1 MEQRGVQYNN
11 MAYNASSVVDFLTSR
26 GIKPQAGEKLP
37 LFDLRS
43 KLYGTSGL
51 QLGDYRGTQDQ
62 NSALLNYLSQ
72 AERNSGVSINSENL
86 YNVLNLKQTEATN
99 ALDVA
104 NEETGTTDTGTT
116 DATNED
122 TGMEGLELP
131 PDVLEAL
138 YGKNLSSDELAQ
150 KALDKFTSDT
160 SYGLKQEES
169 ESDKAA
175 LQIQAQADKEDFIR
189 KIASRGLIF
198 SGAKKTGLAS
208 IDADTI
214 AKQFGID
221 RKFALYVAQGLE
233 SAAQD
238 IAKEASKGNADAL
251 ASLRSLGYDVNPLTG
266 RIEQTL
272 AARKADVS
280 EQQAEERLTLSEA
293 AAERA
298 EQQLELSRL
307 SAERAEESAIR
318 AEERLNLEF
327 LKYENEQ
334 DKETSIIEANAND
347 IIDGTLDLS
356 DVEAQYLNKTKSTL
370 RGYVKQETSD
380 MTSLQSKLKIANQLG
395 EATSLTDDEIRMM
408 VMNDYSEG
416 KDLKNSL
423 SENSKLPISNQDRVK
438 LITNEIYNPV
448 VTSQNGAFVGPTQ
461 KTPITSRFQGV
472 GENMI
477 DFSNIKIPSLF
488 RF

>member
-1 MEQRGVQYNN
+1 

-238 IAKEASKGNADAL
+238 IAKEASKGNSDAL

-266 RIEQTL
+266 RIEQTQTAKNASATQERFETTQKRL
-272 AARKADVS
+272 
-280 EQQAEERLTLSEA
+280 ETNTAETQRIAQERLDITKANAQKGDVVSWSQW
-293 AAERA
+293 AAERGLVGA
-298 EQQLELSRL
+298 PVEQAQEVALKEAQDEKKQNTERELSSVR
-307 SAERAEESAIR
+307 SNIFDYIR
-318 AEERLNLEF
+318 
-327 LKYENEQ
+327 
-334 DKETSIIEANAND
+334 
-347 IIDGTLDLS
+347 
-356 DVEAQYLNKTKSTL
+356 KTKAKEKGLPTREELLEQLIS
-370 RGYVKQETSD
+370 SH
-380 MTSLQSKLKIANQLG
+380 KLLTKEQV
-395 EATSLTDDEIRMM
+395 ATELYGLTKVLE
-408 VMNDYSEG
+408 
-416 KDLKNSL
+416 K
-423 SENSKLPISNQDRVK
+423 
-438 LITNEIYNPV
+438 
-448 VTSQNGAFVGPTQ
+448 
-461 KTPITSRFQGV
+461 
-472 GENMI
+472 
-477 DFSNIKIPSLF
+477 
-488 RF
+488 

>member
-1 MEQRGVQYNN
+1 

-26 GIKPQAGEKLP
+26 GVKPQAGETLP
-37 LFDLRS
+37 LFDVR
-43 KLYGTSGL
+43 KNIYGTSGL
-51 QLGDYRGTQDQ
+51 QLGDYRGTKDQ
-62 NSALLNYLSQ
+62 NTALLNYLTQS
-72 AERNSGVSINSENL
+72 ERNAGVSINAENL
-86 YNVLNLKQTEATN
+86 YDVIGLNKKTPATDIVDG
-99 ALDVA
+99 A
-104 NEETGTTDTGTT
+104 TGTTGGTNVDTRDTGTT
-116 DATNED
+116 EE
-122 TGMEGLELP
+122 TGGTDLTGQELP
-131 PDVLEAL
+131 ADILEAL

-150 KALDKFTSDT
+150 KALEKFTGDST
-160 SYGLKQEES
+160 YGLKQEES
-169 ESDKAA
+169 ESDKVA
-175 LQIQAQADKEDFIR
+175 LQLQAQADKESFIK
-189 KIASRGLIF
+189 KIASQGLIF

-208 IDADTI
+208 IDADAI

-221 RKFALYVAQGLE
+221 RKFALYVTQGLE